1 MLLKYVPNVTVPFFL
16 FGQNFKKKAAELKT
30 RMFGHFQEKEA
41 RIMFFL
47 ALAASHIF
55 EIKMK
60 WIFSLFM
67 VNAVLDICINA
78 QII

>member
-1 MLLKYVPNVTVPFFL
+1 MFQMLLFHFFYL
-16 FGQNFKKKAAELKT
+16 VKISKRKPPELKT